1 MSFHKNPVTFVSHV
15 ALKVSDLEKSKRFY
29 TEVLGLNI
37 KEQTSNSVSFTT
49 NGQDVLLTITQPK
62 TINKKQE
69 QRTGLYHFA
78 LLLPKRADLSQVVR
92 HFIHLGA
99 RFGGGDHLVSEAIYL
114 NDPDGNGIEIYVD
127 REASVWQW
135 SNGEVTM
142 TTDPVD
148 FDDLLK
154 ESIDP
159 VWNGLPKETVMGH
172 IHLQVNDLA
181 KNKEFY
187 VDGLGFDV
195 VSRYGRGALFLSDSN
210 YHHHI
215 ALNTWSGTQIKHA
228 EKTETGIESYS
239 IVFPSEEKRQE
250 TVASLRELGIPVM
263 EEENEVTVF
272 DPSDIKLKLMIG

>member
-1 MSFHKNPVTFVSHV
+1 MLFHKNPVTFVSHV
-15 ALKVSDLEKSKRFY
+15 EIKVSDLTQSTRFY

-78 LLLPKRADLSQVVR
+78 LLLPKRSDLAQVVR
-92 HFIHLGA
+92 HFVNLGV

-127 REASVWQW
+127 RDASVWQW
-135 SNGEVTM
+135 SNGEVSM

-154 ESIDP
+154 ESVVP
-159 VWNGLPKETVMGH
+159 FWNGLPKETVMGH

-195 VSRYGRGALFLSDSN
+195 VSRYGREALFLSDSN

-250 TVASLRELGIPVM
+250 TVASLRELGVPVM

-272 DPSDIKLKLMIG
+272 DPSGIKLKLMIG

>member
-62 TINKKQE
+62 TVNKKQE

-154 ESIDP
+154 ESVNP

-195 VSRYGRGALFLSDSN
+195 VSRYGREALFLSDSN

-263 EEENEVTVF
+263 EKENEVTVF

>member
-92 HFIHLGA
+92 HFIHLGV

-195 VSRYGRGALFLSDSN
+195 VSRYGREALFLSDSN

>member
-92 HFIHLGA
+92 HFIHLGV

-135 SNGEVTM
+135 SNGEVLM

-195 VSRYGRGALFLSDSN
+195 VSRYGREALFLSDSN

>member
-1 MSFHKNPVTFVSHV
+1 MSFHKNPVTFVTHV
-15 ALKVSDLEKSKRFY
+15 ELKVSDLTQSTRFY
-29 TEVLGLNI
+29 TEVLGLKI
-37 KEQTSNSVSFTT
+37 KEQTSNSMSFTT
-49 NGQDVLLTITQPK
+49 NGQDVLLTITQPNN
-62 TINKKQE
+62 INKKQE

-78 LLLPKRADLSQVVR
+78 LLLPKRADLAQVVR
-92 HFIHLGA
+92 HFINLGV

-127 REASVWQW
+127 RDASIWQW
-135 SNGEVTM
+135 SDGEVAM

-154 ESIDP
+154 ESVEP
-159 VWNGLPKETVMGH
+159 VWNGLPKGTVMGH
-172 IHLQVNDLA
+172 IHLQVNDLE

-195 VSRYGRGALFLSDSN
+195 VSRYGREALFLSDSN

-228 EKTETGIESYS
+228 EKTETGIESYE

-250 TVASLRELGIPVM
+250 VVASLRELGIPVM
-263 EEENEVTVF
+263 EEENDLIVF
-272 DPSDIKLKLMIG
+272 DPSDIKIKLMIS

>member
-1 MSFHKNPVTFVSHV
+1 MSFHKNPVTFVSHI

-92 HFIHLGA
+92 HFIHLGV

-195 VSRYGRGALFLSDSN
+195 VSRYGREALFLSDSN

>member
-49 NGQDVLLTITQPK
+49 NGQDVLLTITQLK

-127 REASVWQW
+127 REASVWLW

-154 ESIDP
+154 ESVNP

-195 VSRYGRGALFLSDSN
+195 VSRYGREALFLSDSN

-250 TVASLRELGIPVM
+250 TVALLRELGIPVM

>member
-15 ALKVSDLEKSKRFY
+15 VLKVSDLEKSKRFY

-92 HFIHLGA
+92 HFIHLGV

-135 SNGEVTM
+135 SNGEVLM

-195 VSRYGRGALFLSDSN
+195 VSQYGREALFLSDSN

>member
-15 ALKVSDLEKSKRFY
+15 ELKVSDLEKSKRFY
-29 TEVLGLNI
+29 TEVLGLKI
-37 KEQTSNSVSFTT
+37 KEQTSDSVSFTT

-62 TINKKQE
+62 NINKKQV

-78 LLLPKRADLSQVVR
+78 LLLPKRADLAQVVR
-92 HFIHLGA
+92 HFINLGV

-127 REASVWQW
+127 RDASVWQW
-135 SNGEVTM
+135 SDGEVAM

-154 ESIDP
+154 ESVEPI
-159 VWNGLPKETVMGH
+159 WNGLPKGTVMGH
-172 IHLQVNDLA
+172 IHLQVNDLE
-181 KNKEFY
+181 KNKQFY

-195 VSRYGRGALFLSDSN
+195 VSRYGREALFLSDSN

-215 ALNTWSGTQIKHA
+215 ALNTWSGTQIKNA
-228 EKTETGIESYS
+228 EKIETGIESYA

-250 TVASLRELGIPVM
+250 IVASLRELGIQVM

-272 DPSDIKLKLMIG
+272 DPSDIKIKLIIG

>member
-1 MSFHKNPVTFVSHV
+1 MLFHKNPVTFVSHV
-15 ALKVSDLEKSKRFY
+15 EIKVSDLTQSTRFY

-78 LLLPKRADLSQVVR
+78 LLLPKRSDLAQVVR
-92 HFIHLGA
+92 HFVNLGV

-127 REASVWQW
+127 RDASVWQW
-135 SNGEVTM
+135 SNGEVSM

-195 VSRYGRGALFLSDSN
+195 VSRYGREALFLSDSN

-250 TVASLRELGIPVM
+250 TVASLRELGISVM

>member
-1 MSFHKNPVTFVSHV
+1 M
-15 ALKVSDLEKSKRFY
+15 
-29 TEVLGLNI
+29 
-37 KEQTSNSVSFTT
+37 
-49 NGQDVLLTITQPK
+49 
-62 TINKKQE
+62 
-69 QRTGLYHFA
+69 
-78 LLLPKRADLSQVVR
+78 R
-92 HFIHLGA
+92 HFVNLGV

-127 REASVWQW
+127 RDASVWQW
-135 SNGEVTM
+135 SNGEVSM

-154 ESIDP
+154 ESVVP
-159 VWNGLPKETVMGH
+159 FWNGLPKETVMGH

-195 VSRYGRGALFLSDSN
+195 VSRYGREALFLSDSN

>member
-1 MSFHKNPVTFVSHV
+1 MSFHKNPVTFVTQV
-15 ALKVSDLEKSKRFY
+15 ELKVSDLTQSTRFY

-69 QRTGLYHFA
+69 PRTGLYHFA

-92 HFIHLGA
+92 HFINLGV

-114 NDPDGNGIEIYVD
+114 NDPEGNGIEIYVD
-127 REASVWQW
+127 RDASVWQW

-154 ESIDP
+154 ESVEP

-195 VSRYGRGALFLSDSN
+195 VSRYGREELFLSDSN

-215 ALNTWSGTQIKHA
+215 ALNTWSGTRIKYA
-228 EKTETGIESYS
+228 EKMETGIESYS
-239 IVFPSEEKRQE
+239 IVFPNEEKRQE
-250 TVASLRELGIPVM
+250 VVTSLRELRIPVM
-263 EEENEVTVF
+263 EDEYDLIVF
-272 DPSDIKLKLMIG
+272 DPSNIKIKLMLG

>member
-1 MSFHKNPVTFVSHV
+1 MSFHKNPVTFVTHV
-15 ALKVSDLEKSKRFY
+15 ELKVSDLTQSTRFY
-29 TEVLGLNI
+29 TEVLGLKI
-37 KEQTSNSVSFTT
+37 KEQTSDSVSFTT
-49 NGQDVLLTITQPK
+49 NDRDVLLTITEPK
-62 TINKKQE
+62 NITLKQE
-69 QRTGLYHFA
+69 PRTGLYHFA
-78 LLLPKRADLSQVVR
+78 LLLPKRSDLAQVVR
-92 HFIHLGA
+92 HFINLGV

-127 REASVWQW
+127 RDASVWQW
-135 SNGEVTM
+135 SNGEVSM

-154 ESIDP
+154 ESVDP

-195 VSRYGRGALFLSDSN
+195 VSRYGREALFLSDSN

-215 ALNTWSGTQIKHA
+215 ALNTWSGKQIKHA

-239 IVFPSEEKRQE
+239 IVFPNEEKRQA
-250 TVASLRELGIPVM
+250 VVSSLRELGTPVM
-263 EEENEVTVF
+263 EDEHDLIVF
-272 DPSDIKLKLMIG
+272 DPSDIKIKLLIG

>member
-154 ESIDP
+154 ESVNP
-159 VWNGLPKETVMGH
+159 VWNGLPKETVIGH

-195 VSRYGRGALFLSDSN
+195 VSRYGREALFLSDSN

>member
-15 ALKVSDLEKSKRFY
+15 EIKVSDLTQSTRFY

-78 LLLPKRADLSQVVR
+78 LLLPKRSDLAQVVR
-92 HFIHLGA
+92 HFVNLGV

-127 REASVWQW
+127 RDASVWQW
-135 SNGEVTM
+135 SNGEVSM

-195 VSRYGRGALFLSDSN
+195 VSRYGREALFLSDSN

>member
-1 MSFHKNPVTFVSHV
+1 MLFHKNPVTFVSHV
-15 ALKVSDLEKSKRFY
+15 EIKVSDLTQSTRFY

-49 NGQDVLLTITQPK
+49 NGQDVLLTITQSK

-78 LLLPKRADLSQVVR
+78 LLLPKRSDLAQVVR
-92 HFIHLGA
+92 HFVNLGV

-127 REASVWQW
+127 RDASVWQW
-135 SNGEVTM
+135 SNGEVSM

-154 ESIDP
+154 ESVVP

-195 VSRYGRGALFLSDSN
+195 VSRYGREALFLSDSN

>member
-154 ESIDP
+154 ESVNP

-195 VSRYGRGALFLSDSN
+195 VSRYGREALFLSDSN